1 MLISLSIHLVLNFV
15 WSITAKPTLANYS
28 ADEFPADRPVNV
40 SIVVYFDYV
49 QEVIG
54 HQNMFVLK
62 FFMHQTWFDERLKFE
77 TEDGNGT
84 GSDFISMPRSRIWIP
99 DTVEI

>member
-1 MLISLSIHLVLNFV
+1 MSISLSILLALNFF
-15 WSITAKPTLANYS
+15 WSISAKPILANYS
-28 ADEFPADRPVNV
+28 ADDFPADRPVNV

-62 FFMHQTWFDERLKFE
+62 FFMHQAWFDERLKFE
-77 TEDGNGT
+77 SEDANGT
-84 GSDFISMPRSRIWIP
+84 DFIAMPRSRIWIP
-99 DTVEI
+99 DTVKIQK